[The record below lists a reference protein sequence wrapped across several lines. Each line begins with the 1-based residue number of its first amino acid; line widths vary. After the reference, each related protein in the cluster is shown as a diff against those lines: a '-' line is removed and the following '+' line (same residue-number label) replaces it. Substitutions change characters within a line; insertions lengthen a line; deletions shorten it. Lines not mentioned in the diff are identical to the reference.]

1 MYTVIQLKEAHTPLI
16 EEFCAAADQAG
27 YTNNGSI
34 RKMKFNGE
42 YDLGTTPAFWGILK
56 DNKLISVSG
65 CHLWPDENR
74 DLTSLRCLF
83 RSATLPEYTGII
95 PGMSRN
101 HMNSAPFSIM
111 LPYQIAWGI
120 SQGCGDMFITT
131 SHGDHDASGKMKRT
145 HRALELLSRN
155 GLVEYHREFIIY
167 STPQTM
173 WKINIDCYLSALRA
187 FHSER
192 ERLNIGLDEAYYNI
206 IQNGFNTV

>member
-1 MYTVIQLKEAHTPLI
+1 MYTVIQLEEQHTPLI

-27 YTNNGSI
+27 YTNNASI

-56 DNKLISVSG
+56 DNKLMSISG
-65 CHLWPDENR
+65 CHLIPAVDGT
-74 DLTSLRCLF
+74 LTSLRCLF
-83 RSATLPEYTGII
+83 RSATLPEHLSLI

-101 HMNSAPFSIM
+101 HMNSAPFSIL
-111 LPYQIAWGI
+111 LPYQLRWGI
-120 SQGCGDMFITT
+120 EHNCRDVFITT

-145 HRALELLSRN
+145 HQTLELLSKN
-155 GLVEYHREFIIY
+155 GLVKFHNTEILY

-173 WKINIDCYLSALRA
+173 WKLDINRYWQALKS

-192 ERLNIGLDEAYYNI
+192 ERLNIGLDSIYYDI
-206 IQNGFNTV
+206 IENGF